1 LPNVEAVGAMN
12 VLPLATTAFT
22 WSFHIENRPD
32 PEGIPAARAD
42 YRVVTSGIFAAMQ
55 MPLTRGRLISD
66 RDTRDSTPVAMIN
79 EAMAKRFWP
88 NEDPIGRRLRIDGPP
103 TPSFGWATIVGVVG
117 DIRGVSVDAP
127 AAPAI
132 YRPVAQHPFMHMAV
146 VVRTQPGTAAPVS
159 ALRAEGRGLDPDL
172 MLHNFKSL
180 DAFVAQS
187 TALRRS
193 MLLIVSLFAGAALFL
208 VAIGIHG
215 LVTTIVSQRFA
226 EMGIRMAMGAT
237 DREIV
242 WTTMKHSVTLVA
254 AGLVVGVVVALAVMP
269 ATAALLFE
277 VRPTDTVAYVGA
289 ALLLATLSLL
299 ATYLPARGVSRL
311 DPARALRSS

>member
-1 LPNVEAVGAMN
+1 
-12 VLPLATTAFT
+12 
-22 WSFHIENRPD
+22 
-32 PEGIPAARAD
+32 
-42 YRVVTSGIFAAMQ
+42 
-55 MPLTRGRLISD
+55 
-66 RDTRDSTPVAMIN
+66 
-79 EAMAKRFWP
+79 
-88 NEDPIGRRLRIDGPP
+88 
-103 TPSFGWATIVGVVG
+103 
-117 DIRGVSVDAP
+117 
-127 AAPAI
+127 
-132 YRPVAQHPFMHMAV
+132 
-146 VVRTQPGTAAPVS
+146 
-159 ALRAEGRGLDPDL
+159 
-172 MLHNFKSL
+172 MLHNFRSL

-208 VAIGIHG
+208 VAVGIHG
-215 LVTTIVSQRFA
+215 LVTTIVSRRFA

-242 WTTMKHSVTLVA
+242 WTIMKHSVTLVA

-299 ATYLPARGVSRL
+299 ATYLPARRVSRL

>member
-1 LPNVEAVGAMN
+1 
-12 VLPLATTAFT
+12 
-22 WSFHIENRPD
+22 
-32 PEGIPAARAD
+32 
-42 YRVVTSGIFAAMQ
+42 
-55 MPLTRGRLISD
+55 
-66 RDTRDSTPVAMIN
+66 
-79 EAMAKRFWP
+79 
-88 NEDPIGRRLRIDGPP
+88 
-103 TPSFGWATIVGVVG
+103 
-117 DIRGVSVDAP
+117 
-127 AAPAI
+127 
-132 YRPVAQHPFMHMAV
+132 MAV
-146 VVRTQPGTAAPVS
+146 VVRAQPGTAVPVS

-208 VAIGIHG
+208 VAVGIHG

-242 WTTMKHSVTLVA
+242 WMIMKHSVTLLA

-299 ATYLPARGVSRL
+299 ATYLPARRVSRL